1 MKSKLKFIEGVIS
14 ISVIVVVLIYSKVI
28 SNYIKD
34 GLIICLDIL
43 IPSMFIFLVISDF
56 CQKTRALDLILKPF
70 SYVCG
75 KLFNLD
81 YSLGP
86 TLIFSLIC
94 GYPAGIHLISEL
106 VLKNRIDRKTATRM
120 LYFCVNSGPAF
131 LIGGISIPIF
141 NNIIPGIILF
151 TSQIISFFI
160 IGTLCSIGTK
170 TKTKTVNLIKSEP
183 QKINAFI
190 SSVKN
195 AIHSMIII
203 CSFTLFFSGIIGT
216 IIELN
221 IFNVKT
227 NRYFVSLFT
236 GLIEVT
242 NGIICC
248 KQINGLAMFFILS
261 VITSFGGICVHFQI
275 KSIASKAN
283 IPFGKFYLWRIIYCL
298 ISTSISCYM
307 FTKLQ
312 IAIDVFSNNT
322 SIKNISTNNPI
333 SSFSLII
340 LSVALLCC
348 DKKID
353 IMKKRF
359 KRIK

>member
-1 MKSKLKFIEGVIS
+1 MKSKIKFIEGLIS
-14 ISVIVVVLIYSKVI
+14 ISVITVVLIYSKVI

-56 CQKTRALDLILKPF
+56 CQKTSVLDLILKPF

-75 KLFNLD
+75 KLFKLD

-86 TLIFSLIC
+86 TLLFSLIC

-106 VLKNRIDRKTATRM
+106 VLKNKIDRKTATRM

-160 IGTLCSIGTK
+160 IGTLCSIGAK
-170 TKTKTVNLIKSEP
+170 AKTVSLTKSKP
-183 QKINAFI
+183 QKVNAFI
-190 SSVKN
+190 SSVKS

-203 CSFTLFFSGIIGT
+203 CSFTLFFSGIIG
-216 IIELN
+216 IITELN
-221 IFNVKT
+221 IFNIKT
-227 NRYFVSLFT
+227 NRYFVSIFT

-242 NGIICC
+242 NGVICC
-248 KQINGLAMFFILS
+248 KQINGLGMFFILS
-261 VITSFGGICVHFQI
+261 LITSFGGVCVHFQI

-298 ISTSISCYM
+298 ISTTISCYL
-307 FTKLQ
+307 FNKLQ
-312 IAIDVFSNNT
+312 IAIDVFSN
-322 SIKNISTNNPI
+322 SISSNNISTNSPI

-340 LSVALLCC
+340 LSIALLCC

>member
-1 MKSKLKFIEGVIS
+1 MKSKLKFVEGIIY
-14 ISVIVVVLIYSKVI
+14 ISVIGIVLIYSKVI
-28 SNYIKD
+28 SNHIKD

-43 IPSMFIFLVISDF
+43 IPSMFIFLVISSF
-56 CQKTRALDLILKPF
+56 CQKTGVLNLILKPF
-70 SYVCG
+70 SYICG
-75 KLFNLD
+75 KLFKLD

-86 TLIFSLIC
+86 TLLFSLIC

-106 VLKNRIDRKTATRM
+106 VLKNKIDRKTATRM

-131 LIGGISIPIF
+131 LISGISIPIF
-141 NNIIPGIILF
+141 NNILPGIILF

-160 IGTLCSIGTK
+160 VGTLCSIGA
-170 TKTKTVNLIKSEP
+170 KTKTVNLTKSKF

-190 SSVKN
+190 SSVKS
-195 AIHSMIII
+195 AIHSMITI
-203 CSFTLFFSGIIGT
+203 CSFTLFFSGIIG
-216 IIELN
+216 IITELN
-221 IFNVKT
+221 IFNINT
-227 NRYFVSLFT
+227 NQYFVSLFT

-242 NGIICC
+242 NGVIYC
-248 KQINGLAMFFILS
+248 KQINGPGMFLILS

-283 IPFGKFYLWRIIYCL
+283 ISFNKFYLWRIIYCL
-298 ISTSISCYM
+298 ISTSISYYL

-312 IAIDVFSNNT
+312 IPIDAFSNNT
-322 SIKNISTNNPI
+322 PIKNISTNSPL
-333 SSFSLII
+333 SSLSLII
-340 LSVALLCC
+340 LSIALLCC